1 MMPLQ
6 LPPLEPYTQPKT
18 KLNKRQQLL
27 KMFHE
32 RLNQERGQYKPI
44 TGTQLGI
51 IVSYIKTED
60 LLDFYNECNRAKHFS
75 KFFFYTTKKR

>member
-1 MMPLQ
+1 MQ
-6 LPPLEPYTQPKT
+6 LPTIEKYTTPT
-18 KLNKRQQLL
+18 TTLNKRQQLL

-32 RLNQERGQYKPI
+32 RLNQERGEYKPI
-44 TGTQLGI
+44 TGSQLGAI
-51 IVSYIKTED
+51 TAYIKTED